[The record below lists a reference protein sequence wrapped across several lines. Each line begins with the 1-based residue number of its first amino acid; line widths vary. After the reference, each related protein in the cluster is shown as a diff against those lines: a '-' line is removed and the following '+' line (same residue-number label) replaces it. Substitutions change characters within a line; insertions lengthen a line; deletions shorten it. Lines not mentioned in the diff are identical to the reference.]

1 MVASSTPDPNPN
13 SNTATS
19 LVPVQGSTELRLT
32 KTSPCWAVPCQYLVY
47 RLVAVNW
54 GSIPAEGVVVQD
66 HLPPSLS
73 AGVYSLDGGITWRPW
88 QGLLSFGTLAPG
100 ATATLLVAGVV
111 HPCAQ
116 GTITNTAVISSQT
129 AGQSTAAVTTPV
141 WPPQGYRPSGMEPLL
156 TPFIPGRRLGSPGK
170 SPFASFPDLWYTQR
184 IRSNRATSFSQGGF
198 HETTGRYIFPDA
210 SLLGTPNPTG
220 TDGPAGGQRSLHPA
234 QGDHHPPADQD
245 CKGILLLLSGQ
256 LRAFLLSEEG
266 REVTLYRVREGETCV
281 LSSSCLMDAIVFD
294 VLIEAIEETHVITLP
309 VTALSPLAQQ
319 RPEIELFLYK
329 TASERFSDIMWTMQQ
344 ILFMG
349 MDRRAAIFL
358 WDESAQKGPVLRI
371 THDEMARYIGSARE
385 VVTRC

>member
-1 MVASSTPDPNPN
+1 MALRGSVPPTP
-13 SNTATS
+13 
-19 LVPVQGSTELRLT
+19 
-32 KTSPCWAVPCQYLVY
+32 C
-47 RLVAVNW
+47 
-54 GSIPAEGVVVQD
+54 
-66 HLPPSLS
+66 
-73 AGVYSLDGGITWRPW
+73 
-88 QGLLSFGTLAPG
+88 
-100 ATATLLVAGVV
+100 
-111 HPCAQ
+111 Q
-116 GTITNTAVISSQT
+116 GTITH
-129 AGQSTAAVTTPV
+129 
-141 WPPQGYRPSGMEPLL
+141 R
-156 TPFIPGRRLGSPGK
+156 
-170 SPFASFPDLWYTQR
+170 
-184 IRSNRATSFSQGGF
+184 
-198 HETTGRYIFPDA
+198 
-210 SLLGTPNPTG
+210 
-220 TDGPAGGQRSLHPA
+220 
-234 QGDHHPPADQD
+234 ADQD

-256 LRAFLLSEEG
+256 LRSFLLSEEG

-385 VVTRC
+385 VVTKVLKYFAQEGIVALRRGTITILDREKLRRLTGMASVEERTPRPQK

>member
-1 MVASSTPDPNPN
+1 MKQPDDIFSQMLPFWEHLTPQEQMALREASVPST
-13 SNTATS
+13 
-19 LVPVQGSTELRLT
+19 
-32 KTSPCWAVPCQYLVY
+32 
-47 RLVAVNW
+47 
-54 GSIPAEGVVVQD
+54 
-66 HLPPSLS
+66 LPK
-73 AGVYSLDGGITWRPW
+73 
-88 QGLLSFGTLAPG
+88 
-100 ATATLLVAGVV
+100 
-111 HPCAQ
+111 
-116 GTITNTAVISSQT
+116 GTITH
-129 AGQSTAAVTTPV
+129 
-141 WPPQGYRPSGMEPLL
+141 R
-156 TPFIPGRRLGSPGK
+156 
-170 SPFASFPDLWYTQR
+170 
-184 IRSNRATSFSQGGF
+184 
-198 HETTGRYIFPDA
+198 
-210 SLLGTPNPTG
+210 
-220 TDGPAGGQRSLHPA
+220 
-234 QGDHHPPADQD
+234 ADQD

-385 VVTRC
+385 VVTKVLKYFVQEGIVALRRGTITILDREKLRRLTGMASVEENASSTKISLHGDFPRRLIFIYGSSPRRRPSSRPRCLPKGVSKGYSTDQAWVRKSSFRPLTAQKGSQ

>member
-1 MVASSTPDPNPN
+1 MKQPDDIFSQMLPFWEHLTPQEQMALREASVPST
-13 SNTATS
+13 
-19 LVPVQGSTELRLT
+19 
-32 KTSPCWAVPCQYLVY
+32 
-47 RLVAVNW
+47 
-54 GSIPAEGVVVQD
+54 
-66 HLPPSLS
+66 LPK
-73 AGVYSLDGGITWRPW
+73 
-88 QGLLSFGTLAPG
+88 
-100 ATATLLVAGVV
+100 
-111 HPCAQ
+111 
-116 GTITNTAVISSQT
+116 GTITH
-129 AGQSTAAVTTPV
+129 
-141 WPPQGYRPSGMEPLL
+141 R
-156 TPFIPGRRLGSPGK
+156 
-170 SPFASFPDLWYTQR
+170 
-184 IRSNRATSFSQGGF
+184 
-198 HETTGRYIFPDA
+198 
-210 SLLGTPNPTG
+210 
-220 TDGPAGGQRSLHPA
+220 
-234 QGDHHPPADQD
+234 ADQD

-385 VVTRC
+385 VVTKVLKYFVQEGIVALRRGGRENASSTKISLHGDFPRRLILCYGSSPRRRPSSRPRCLPKGVSKGYSTDQAWVRKSSFRPLTAQKGSQ

>member
-1 MVASSTPDPNPN
+1 MKQPDDIFSQMLPFWEHLTPQEQMALREASVPST
-13 SNTATS
+13 
-19 LVPVQGSTELRLT
+19 
-32 KTSPCWAVPCQYLVY
+32 
-47 RLVAVNW
+47 
-54 GSIPAEGVVVQD
+54 
-66 HLPPSLS
+66 LPK
-73 AGVYSLDGGITWRPW
+73 
-88 QGLLSFGTLAPG
+88 
-100 ATATLLVAGVV
+100 
-111 HPCAQ
+111 
-116 GTITNTAVISSQT
+116 GTITH
-129 AGQSTAAVTTPV
+129 
-141 WPPQGYRPSGMEPLL
+141 R
-156 TPFIPGRRLGSPGK
+156 
-170 SPFASFPDLWYTQR
+170 
-184 IRSNRATSFSQGGF
+184 
-198 HETTGRYIFPDA
+198 
-210 SLLGTPNPTG
+210 
-220 TDGPAGGQRSLHPA
+220 
-234 QGDHHPPADQD
+234 ADQD

-385 VVTRC
+385 VVTKVLKYFAQEGIVALRRGTITILDREKLRRLTGMASVEERTPRPQKSACTGISRAGLFYVMDLPQEEGPAPAPVVCPKGSARDTAQTRPGSGNPPSAP

>member
-1 MVASSTPDPNPN
+1 MKQPDDIFSQMLPFWEHLTPQEQMALREASVPST
-13 SNTATS
+13 
-19 LVPVQGSTELRLT
+19 
-32 KTSPCWAVPCQYLVY
+32 
-47 RLVAVNW
+47 
-54 GSIPAEGVVVQD
+54 
-66 HLPPSLS
+66 LPK
-73 AGVYSLDGGITWRPW
+73 
-88 QGLLSFGTLAPG
+88 
-100 ATATLLVAGVV
+100 
-111 HPCAQ
+111 
-116 GTITNTAVISSQT
+116 GTITH
-129 AGQSTAAVTTPV
+129 
-141 WPPQGYRPSGMEPLL
+141 R
-156 TPFIPGRRLGSPGK
+156 
-170 SPFASFPDLWYTQR
+170 
-184 IRSNRATSFSQGGF
+184 
-198 HETTGRYIFPDA
+198 
-210 SLLGTPNPTG
+210 
-220 TDGPAGGQRSLHPA
+220 
-234 QGDHHPPADQD
+234 ADQD

-385 VVTRC
+385 VVTKVLKYFVQEGIVALRRGTITILDREKLRRLTGMASVEERTPRPQKQACTGISRAGLFYVMDLPQEEGPAPAPVVCPKGSARDTAQTRPGSGNPPSAP